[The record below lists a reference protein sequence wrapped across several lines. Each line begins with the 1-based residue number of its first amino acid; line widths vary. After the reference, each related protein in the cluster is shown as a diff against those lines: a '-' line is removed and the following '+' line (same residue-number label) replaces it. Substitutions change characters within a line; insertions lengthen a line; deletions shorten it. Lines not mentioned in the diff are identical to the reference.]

1 MALMDSKIVP
11 DPPVGKTV
19 CLSHVADA
27 DGIVSAA
34 LAKEAFGSEAVLAD
48 YGNMID
54 TLAAVVSDN
63 KLKRLFVCDLGLN
76 HDNRDRFVELLSVA
90 RKNGVDIAYVDHHYI
105 EPDTVE
111 ALEDIG
117 VKIVN
122 DTTECAAILFY
133 MTYRERLSEHSMF
146 LAVCASIADCT
157 DGAPVASHLIQRF
170 DRQFTMTN
178 AVILTYN
185 IKGYQRDRDVLMSI
199 ISDLSMSTYPHDIQ
213 DAFEHACMEAKRAAF
228 VMSRVRNDIVT
239 LSNLGYANVDGSSAS
254 EAANFVLGFSGKDVG
269 IAYRTNV
276 YGQCT
281 VSMRGTKAC
290 KTNLGKL
297 ADRIAKM
304 TGGAGGGHAR
314 SCGAMV
320 PSVNIMN
327 FIAQFNSN
335 LDA

>member
-1 MALMDSKIVP
+1 MVP
-11 DPPVGKTV
+11 EPPAVKTV

-34 LAKEAFGSEAVLAD
+34 LAKQAFGSESVLAD

-54 TLAAVVSDN
+54 TLDVVVSN
-63 KLKRLFVCDLGLN
+63 KKLKSLFICDLGLN
-76 HDNRDRFVELLSVA
+76 HDNSDRFVEILSTA
-90 RKNGVDIAYVDHHYI
+90 RNNGVDVEYIDHHYI
-105 EPDTVE
+105 DPDTMN
-111 ALEDIG
+111 ALENIG

-133 MTYRERLSEHSMF
+133 ITYREKLSEHSMF
-146 LAVCASIADCT
+146 LAVCAAIADCT
-157 DGAPVASHLIQRF
+157 DDAPVASHLLQRF
-170 DRQFTMTN
+170 DRQFAMTN
-178 AVILTYN
+178 AVILAYN
-185 IKGYQRDRDVLMSI
+185 IKGYQRDRDVLMGI
-199 ISDLSMSTYPHDIQ
+199 ISDLSMSTYPHDMQ
-213 DAFEHACMEAKRAAF
+213 DAFEHACMEAKRAAL
-228 VMSRVRNDIVT
+228 VMSKVRNNIVSM
-239 LSNLGYANVDGSSAS
+239 SNLGYANVDGSSAS
-254 EAANFVLGFSGKDVG
+254 GAANFVLGLSGKDVG

-281 VSMRGTKAC
+281 VSIRGSKAC

-297 ADRIAKM
+297 AGRIAKM

-327 FIAQFNSN
+327 FIAQFNAN